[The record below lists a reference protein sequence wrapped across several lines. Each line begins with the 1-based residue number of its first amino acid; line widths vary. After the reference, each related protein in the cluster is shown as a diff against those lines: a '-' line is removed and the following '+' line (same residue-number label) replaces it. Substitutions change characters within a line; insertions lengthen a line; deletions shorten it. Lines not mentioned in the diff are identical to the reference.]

1 MKKNLKNEI
10 TNYVALVSN
19 GDQYHRGQATVAE
32 SKLWENHLI
41 MVNEISG
48 SNGNS
53 LILFQKSGK
62 LVAVGKVT
70 GNGKSLKFCKR
81 ISKKKDSVLTG
92 LMSRMLQVYGEHPS
106 DFDKGVYVGLTR
118 ELHRHGF
125 ICLDMLP
132 GKCFAFMKN
141 DRVVM
146 IANATTDEIRK
157 AA

>member
-1 MKKNLKNEI
+1 MRNIKKEI

-19 GDQYHRGQATVAE
+19 GDQYHRGQASVAE
-32 SKLWENHLI
+32 SKLWENHMI

-48 SNGNS
+48 SNGNK
-53 LILFQKSGK
+53 LLLFQKSGK
-62 LVAVGKVT
+62 LVAVGKVA

-81 ISKKKDSVLTG
+81 ISKRKDAILTG
-92 LMSRMLQVYGEHPS
+92 IMSKMLSVYGERPS
-106 DFDKGVYVGLTR
+106 EFDKGVYAGLTR
-118 ELHRHGF
+118 ELHGYGF

-132 GKCFAFMKN
+132 GRCFAFMKN